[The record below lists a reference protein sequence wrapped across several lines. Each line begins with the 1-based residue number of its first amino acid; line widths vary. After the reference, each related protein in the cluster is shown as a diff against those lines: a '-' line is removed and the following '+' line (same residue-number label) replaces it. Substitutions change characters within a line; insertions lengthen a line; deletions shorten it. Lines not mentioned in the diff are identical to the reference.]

1 MLFEGFV
8 LYLVIMDVGKTNVK
22 KSSLV
27 AAIIFAVA
35 FVIYSFLF
43 ISDLET
49 STTSKNSLRGIL
61 AGLFGILAIMNYL
74 KYKRAKA

>member
-1 MLFEGFV
+1 MEGE
-8 LYLVIMDVGKTNVK
+8 KTNVK

-27 AAIIFAVA
+27 AAVIFAVA

-43 ISDLET
+43 VSKYET
-49 STTSKNSLRGIL
+49 GTASMNSLRGIL

-74 KYKRAKA
+74 KHKRAKA